1 MKEKIGRL
9 LSTIL
14 VCIICFSSCTKKLDN
29 DLNFKKEVTFSFEQK
44 DLKAGPATLGLKS
57 GYLKVDAR
65 YIIIT
70 IEKSNGEKVYTSKR
84 LELYNF
90 SGSFISQSIALEVAN
105 TPYKLAEFLVLDL
118 NYKVIFASPL
128 KGSALAYLVTD
139 PLPLSFTVT
148 KNQITKVVP
157 EVLSTELNP
166 VKDFGYAAFDFNVLI
181 TPIRIQTSVQYYNQN
196 SKKWDNTKAK
206 VFIKGIP
213 GDSTLYN
220 DSVAAMTDTINIRE
234 GFDSYKISVS
244 KSGYISKDTTLTNAA
259 LKTYINNPLIFLL
272 QKELVTDIDG
282 NVYHTVTIG
291 TQVWMQ
297 ENLKVT
303 RYRNGDSI
311 PDAAAIGYF
320 EAKIGAHSQR
330 SLISV
335 NLDGIIYNWYAVI
348 DPRNIAPNGWHVP
361 TNLEWKTLINYLGG
375 ENIAGGKM
383 KEAGTQH
390 WLSPNTDATNES
402 GFTALP
408 FFLIVTGGS
417 PDWPEGKRGH
427 WWSSSTDPDS
437 GDPIF
442 GGLNWVSGNFGTG
455 PFHPD
460 PVVHEYAY
468 MSIRCIKD

>member
-1 MKEKIGRL
+1 MKARIGGL
-9 LSTIL
+9 LTTIL
-14 VCIICFSSCTKKLDN
+14 VCVICFSSCTKKLDT
-29 DLNFKKEVTFSFEQK
+29 DLNLKREVTFSFEQK
-44 DLKAGPATLGLKS
+44 DLKAGPAAFGLKS
-57 GYLKVDAR
+57 GYLKEDAR
-65 YIIIT
+65 YIVIT

-105 TPYKLAEFLVLDL
+105 TPYKLTEFLVLDL
-118 NYKVIFASPL
+118 NYKVIFATPL
-128 KGSALAYLVTD
+128 ESSALAYLVTD
-139 PLPLSFTVT
+139 PLPISFTVT

-166 VKDFGYAAFDFNVLI
+166 VKDFGYATFDFNVII
-181 TPIRIQTSVQYYNQN
+181 TPIRIQTSVQCYNLN
-196 SKKWDNTKAK
+196 SKKWDNTNAN
-206 VFIKGIP
+206 VLIKGIP

-282 NVYHTVTIG
+282 NVYNTVTIG

-311 PDAAAIGYF
+311 PNADVTGY
-320 EAKIGAHSQR
+320 HSR
-330 SLISV
+330 EEGFYSKRRLISK
-335 NLDGIIYNWYAVI
+335 NIDGIIYNWYSVI
-348 DPRNIAPNGWHVP
+348 DARHIAPSGWHVP
-361 TNLEWKTLINYLGG
+361 TTSEWTALSTYLGG
-375 ENIAGGKM
+375 ENVAGGKM
-383 KEAGTQH
+383 KEEGTQH
-390 WLSPNTDATNES
+390 WLSPNADATNES

-408 FFLIVTGGS
+408 FFLIITGGS
-417 PDWPEGKRGH
+417 PDFPEGKYCH
-427 WWSSSTDPDS
+427 WWSSSKDPNS
-437 GDPIF
+437 GEPICR
-442 GGLNWVSGNFGTG
+442 GVNWYSGYLGTLSFKKDLIHDY
-455 PFHPD
+455 P
-460 PVVHEYAY
+460 Y